1 MKLSKTQIKQL
12 IKEELEAVMSEME
25 AEDEQV
31 MKEEAEAAAMEDI
44 MSQMQISQS
53 TGKKIPDEVLQQI
66 DAQKR
71 K

>member
-12 IKEELEAVMSEME
+12 IKEELEAVMSEMQ

>member
-12 IKEELEAVMSEME
+12 IKEELEAVMSEMQT
-25 AEDEQV
+25 EDEQV

>member
-31 MKEEAEAAAMEDI
+31 MKEEAEASAMEDI
-44 MSQMQISQS
+44 MAQMQISQS

>member
-31 MKEEAEAAAMEDI
+31 MKEEAEASAMEDI

-66 DAQKR
+66 DAEKR

>member
-12 IKEELEAVMSEME
+12 IKEEIEAVMSEMA

-31 MKEEAEAAAMEDI
+31 MKEEAEASAMEDI
-44 MSQMQISQS
+44 MTQMQISQS

-66 DAQKR
+66 DGQKR

>member
-31 MKEEAEAAAMEDI
+31 MKEEAEASAMEDI

>member
-44 MSQMQISQS
+44 MAQMQISQS

>member
-1 MKLSKTQIKQL
+1 MKLSKTEIKQL

-31 MKEEAEAAAMEDI
+31 MKEEAEASAMEDI

>member
-1 MKLSKTQIKQL
+1 MKLSKTQIKKL
-12 IKEELEAVMSEME
+12 IKEELDAVMSEMQ

>member
-44 MSQMQISQS
+44 MAQMQISQS

-66 DAQKR
+66 DAEKR